1 MKEIVQQDH
10 IIGGAF
16 VNCVQ
21 TSKTHK
27 FKVYAIHCSALYG
40 AMTASEYDSS
50 LFNLT
55 EHKWSIYLWLNW
67 KRKVNLKSTDKG
79 ESVHKSVALV
89 VGGDLVALVVA
100 ADNGFHWLPFR

>member
-1 MKEIVQQDH
+1 MTMKEIVQQDH

-27 FKVYAIHCSALYG
+27 FKVYG

-89 VGGDLVALVVA
+89 VGGEI
-100 ADNGFHWLPFR
+100 